1 MSPRIWFITGASRGF
16 GRIWAEAALSRGDQV
31 VATARKLESIAD
43 LKERF
48 GDAVLPLALD
58 VTNTDQVQKAVKQ
71 AHTHF
76 GKLDIVLNN
85 AGYALGGMVEE
96 ATLDEVRAQFDIN
109 YLGMLRVIQAVLPI
123 LRQQGIG
130 HIIGTSSTVG
140 HVSMPLISFYCASK
154 WAVEGLHEG
163 LAQEVKGF
171 GIKVTLIEPGAYATE
186 FGKPENVKMA
196 TGIAAYD
203 ELRQKVYQELMSQEF
218 GNPQATAEAVLKLV
232 DTQDP
237 PLRLVLGSNSLPMIR
252 SAYEARL
259 ANWKEWEEVSN
270 AAQGE
275 MPKVAIA
282 AH

>member
-1 MSPRIWFITGASRGF
+1 MNPRIWFITGASRGF
-16 GRIWAEAALSRGDQV
+16 GRIWAEAALSRGDKV
-31 VATARKLESIAD
+31 VATARNLASVTD

-58 VTNTDQVQKAVKQ
+58 VTSTEQVQSAVKE
-71 AHTHF
+71 AHAHF

-96 ATLDEVRAQFDIN
+96 ATIDEVRAQFDTN

-123 LRQQGIG
+123 LRQQGSG

-163 LAQEVKGF
+163 LAQEVKSF
-171 GIKVTLIEPGAYATE
+171 GIKVSLIEPGAYATE

-203 ELRQKVYQELMSQEF
+203 KQRQQIIEGLMSQEY

-232 DTQDP
+232 DAQEP
-237 PLRLVLGSNSLPMIR
+237 PSRLLLGLNSLPMI
-252 SAYEARL
+252 SEAYNERL
-259 ANWKEWEEVSN
+259 ATWKAWEEVSN

-275 MPKVAIA
+275 LPKTAVAT
-282 AH
+282 H

>member
-1 MSPRIWFITGASRGF
+1 MNNRIWFITGASRGF
-16 GRIWAEAALSRGDQV
+16 GRIWAEAALSRGDKV
-31 VATARKLESIAD
+31 VATARNLASVAD

-58 VTNTDQVQKAVKQ
+58 VTNTEQVQRAVKE
-71 AHTHF
+71 AHSHF

-96 ATLDEVRAQFDIN
+96 ATIDEVRAQFDTN

-123 LRQQGIG
+123 LRQQGSG

-154 WAVEGLHEG
+154 WAVESLHEG
-163 LAQEVKGF
+163 LAQEVKSF

-203 ELRQKVYQELMSQEF
+203 KQRQQIIEGLMNQEY
-218 GNPQATAEAVLKLV
+218 GNPQATAEAVLRLV
-232 DTQDP
+232 DEQNP
-237 PLRLVLGSNSLPMIR
+237 PLRFLLGSNSLPMIR
-252 SAYEARL
+252 AAYEERL
-259 ANWKEWEEVSN
+259 STWEAWDSVAK

-275 MPKVAIA
+275 LPKTAVA